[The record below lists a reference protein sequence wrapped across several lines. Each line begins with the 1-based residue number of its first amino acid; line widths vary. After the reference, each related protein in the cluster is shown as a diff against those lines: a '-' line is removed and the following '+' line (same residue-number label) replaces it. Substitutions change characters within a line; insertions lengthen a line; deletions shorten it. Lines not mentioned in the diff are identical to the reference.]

1 VFRASAFRLRMFEQ
15 CPLRYKFHYV
25 DDLARTYTKPRPYYT
40 MGDHVH
46 AALKDLLSSVPVEE
60 RTGARLEDLLRE
72 KWRRYRKGFAD
83 REEERQW
90 GERAL
95 EQLRQFAA
103 SQDLSVTPLM
113 VEDYHSTELSP
124 KVTLV
129 GRIDRVDLEP
139 GGGLHIIDYK
149 TGRTPS
155 DIDSN
160 QLHIYALILSRTRD
174 EPVARASYLYLDAGE
189 LQTLYPTEADLDE
202 AAEYVIVSVDR
213 ILAEREYPPVA
224 RDHCKTC
231 DFLEICPSGKEAVAL
246 AAAATAE
253 AGLPTEHGVSDG
265 R

>member
-15 CPLRYKFHYV
+15 CPRRYKFHYV
-25 DDLARTYTKPRPYYT
+25 DDLARTYAKPRPYYT

-46 AALKDLLSSVPVEE
+46 ATLKDFFSSIPAEERSVPK
-60 RTGARLEDLLRE
+60 LEDLLRE

-83 REEERQW
+83 RQEERLW

-113 VEDYHSTELSP
+113 VEDYHTAELSP

-139 GGGLHIIDYK
+139 GGGLHVIDYK
-149 TGRTPS
+149 TGRMP
-155 DIDSN
+155 DEIDSM
-160 QLHIYALILSRTRD
+160 QLHLYSLILSRTRD

-189 LQTLYPTEADLDE
+189 LQTLYPTQTDLDE
-202 AAEYVIVSVDR
+202 GADYVIAAVDR
-213 ILAEREYPPVA
+213 ILAEREYPPSA
-224 RDHCKTC
+224 RDHCRTC
-231 DFLEICPSGKEAVAL
+231 DFLEICPSGEETIRL
-246 AAAATAE
+246 ARDRE
-253 AGLPTEHGVSDG
+253 DPGLPNEDGVSDSQ
-265 R
+265 